1 MTDQP
6 TTSAPT
12 AESNAA
18 NWRFETKQIHAGWDR
33 DPFTGATT
41 LPIYQTSSYAFASA
55 DQAAARFALQELGPI
70 YTRLTNPTNEAV
82 ENRLAALEGGVG
94 ALLVSSG
101 QAASALA
108 IINIATAGNNV
119 VASPSLYGGSVTL
132 LKNTLGR
139 LGVEARFVADPADPG
154 QWEALAD
161 EKTVAFYGETIPNP
175 KGDILDIE
183 AVAAAAH
190 RVGVPLIVDNTVA
203 TPYLTRPIEW
213 GADVVVH
220 SATKYLGG
228 HGTSIEGVIVD
239 SGNFDYTADPER
251 FPYFNTPD
259 ASYNGLVFGRDLGA
273 DGVFGVNL
281 SFILRARTLGERD
294 LGFAASPFNTF
305 LIEQG
310 IQTLSLRIDR
320 HVDNALAVARWLETH
335 DQVVSV
341 NYAGLESSPYHA
353 LQQKYAPRGAGG
365 LLSFIIEG
373 GAEAG
378 KAFASALELL
388 PTVANIGDAKSLV
401 IHPASTTH
409 SQLSDAELA
418 AAGVDPGTV
427 RLSIGIEHIDDIL
440 ADLELGFRAA
450 REVTGADEPGHAE
463 SPSSIED
470 PVPSTQVA

>member
-1 MTDQP
+1 MTEQH
-6 TTSAPT
+6 T
-12 AESNAA
+12 ASNAA
-18 NWRFETKQIHAGWDR
+18 SWRFETKQIHAGWDR
-33 DPFTGATT
+33 DPLTGATT
-41 LPIYQTSSYAFASA
+41 LPIYQTSSYAFATA

-94 ALLVSSG
+94 ALIVSSG
-101 QAASALA
+101 QAASALS
-108 IINIATAGNNV
+108 IINLATAGNNV

-139 LGVEARFVADPADPG
+139 LGIEARFVEDPEDPG
-154 QWEALAD
+154 QWTALAD

-190 RVGVPLIVDNTVA
+190 EVGVPLIVDNTVA
-203 TPYLTRPIEW
+203 TPYLIRPFEW
-213 GADVVVH
+213 GADIVVH
-220 SATKYLGG
+220 STTKYLSG
-228 HGTSIEGVIVD
+228 HGNAIGGAIID
-239 SGNFDYTADPER
+239 SGRFDYTADAER

-259 ASYNGLVFGRDLGA
+259 ESYNGLVFGRDLGEG
-273 DGVFGVNL
+273 GVFGVNL

-294 LGFAASPFNTF
+294 LGFAASPFNSF
-305 LIEQG
+305 LLEQG
-310 IQTLSLRIDR
+310 IETLSLRVER
-320 HVDNALAVARWLETH
+320 HVDNALAVARWLEGH
-335 DQVVSV
+335 GQVISV

-365 LLSFIIEG
+365 LLSFEIEG
-373 GAEAG
+373 GAVAG

-409 SQLSDAELA
+409 SQLSEAELA
-418 AAGVDPGTV
+418 AAGIDPGTV

-440 ADLELGFRAA
+440 ADLELGFAAA
-450 REVTGADEPGHAE
+450 REAVEAV
-463 SPSSIED
+463 SPSSA
-470 PVPSTQVA
+470 QVG